1 VWAALTSGVIP
12 SVTSTRTSIAARG
25 EMMVAQP

>member
-1 VWAALTSGVIP
+1 MSSGVIRW
-12 SVTSTRTSIAARG
+12 VTSTFASIAARG

>member
-1 VWAALTSGVIP
+1 MISGVTR
-12 SVTSTRTSIAARG
+12 SVTSTRASIAARG

>member
-1 VWAALTSGVIP
+1 MTSGVIRL
-12 SVTSTRTSIAARG
+12 VTSTFASIAARG